1 MERLQSTQLCA
12 RRYEAV
18 YATFTGSVL
27 IIAVFRSF
35 LFFEAARRAG
45 TRMHH
50 RMARSVL
57 HAPLAFFHTNP
68 SGRVLNRFSK
78 VGLQLRAPGT
88 HLVVRTCHRLVWH
101 QAADAA

>member
-1 MERLQSTQLCA
+1 M
-12 RRYEAV
+12 

-27 IIAVFRSF
+27 LISVFRSF

-50 RMARSVL
+50 RMARTVL

-78 VGLQLRAPGT
+78 VCVNVPQLFATLCLDIWLPK
-88 HLVVRTCHRLVWH
+88 
-101 QAADAA
+101 

>member
-1 MERLQSTQLCA
+1 M
-12 RRYEAV
+12 

-27 IIAVFRSF
+27 LIAVFRSF

-50 RMARSVL
+50 RMARNVL

-78 VGLQLRAPGT
+78 VR
-88 HLVVRTCHRLVWH
+88 CF
-101 QAADAA
+101 QA